1 MSLEEICQW
10 LESSMV
16 GTMVRESTWGF
27 PIVVAIHILGLTV
40 SVGVIIWFDLRLLGA
55 SMSRCRVS
63 EVYRRLAPWALTGFA
78 AMFTSGGVL
87 LSGFATAASMNLYFQ
102 IKLVALLLAGL
113 NILVYHLHTE
123 RRIAQWD
130 EARRPV
136 LAARMAG
143 LISIVL
149 WITVIMAGRMMSYTM
164 F

>member
-1 MSLEEICQW
+1 VSLQEICQW

-16 GTMVRESTWGF
+16 GTIVRESIWGF
-27 PIVVAIHILGLTV
+27 PIIVAVHILGLTL

-55 SMSRCRVS
+55 TMSRCRVS
-63 EVYRRLAPWALTGFA
+63 EVYRRLAPWAFAGFA
-78 AMFTSGGVL
+78 LMFISGGLL
-87 LSGFATAASMNLYFQ
+87 LSGFATAAANNLYFR
-102 IKLVALLLAGL
+102 IKLVALLLAAV

-123 RRIAQWD
+123 RRMAEWD
-130 EARRPV
+130 DARRPA

-143 LISIVL
+143 LISVVL